1 MSDGN
6 PWPKLAPSP
15 EGLNAEFYR
24 HCARGELRFQRC
36 SECGTW
42 RHLPRFMC
50 AQCGSE
56 RWSWELSSGRG
67 RVYSWTVTHQA
78 MHPAFAAEV
87 PYAVLVVELDE
98 GVRMVG
104 RLRDLLPADLE
115 LSLSVEIVFDPIS
128 DEVALPGFRPTSQV
142 RGCR

>member
-128 DEVALPGFRPTSQV
+128 DEVALPGFRPTSKV
-142 RGCR
+142 RGPR

>member
-24 HCARGELRFQRC
+24 HCARGELCFQRC

-50 AQCGSE
+50 ARCGSE
-56 RWSWELSSGRG
+56 RWSWERSTGRG

-78 MHPAFAAEV
+78 MHPAFAADV
-87 PYAVLVVELDE
+87 PYAVLVVELEE

-104 RLRDLLPADLE
+104 RLRDLPPADLE
-115 LSLSVEIVFDPIS
+115 LDLPVEVVFDPIS
-128 DEVALPGFRPTSQV
+128 DEVALPGFRPLSQV
-142 RGCR
+142 RGFR

>member
-6 PWPKLAPSP
+6 RWPKLAPSP

>member
-1 MSDGN
+1 
-6 PWPKLAPSP
+6 
-15 EGLNAEFYR
+15 
-24 HCARGELRFQRC
+24 
-36 SECGTW
+36 
-42 RHLPRFMC
+42 
-50 AQCGSE
+50 
-56 RWSWELSSGRG
+56 
-67 RVYSWTVTHQA
+67 